1 MTILPVLSGLPRS
14 SASILPYGGRNGPNR
29 KVRTAFQFLTRQE
42 AIRFTMCGRVRGL
55 PVHPST
61 PSNRTT
67 TSKTFKVLT
76 CERLQNLVNAIAF
89 FTAVELGTRIKLDI
103 LSTHLMTAAKCL
115 LGAGAQIPSL
125 SIRQRTTAP
134 AATLRLIFCGRS
146 WLKGA

>member
-1 MTILPVLSGLPRS
+1 MERT
-14 SASILPYGGRNGPNR
+14 SAARLEHISAEWNL
-29 KVRTAFQFLTRQE
+29 F
-42 AIRFTMCGRVRGL
+42 

-76 CERLQNLVNAIAF
+76 CERLQKLVNAIAF

-134 AATLRLIFCGRS
+134 AATLRLIFFGRS
-146 WLKGA
+146 WLKVGLTAHRSR